1 MELQLFHQK
10 KINILIDNLEDTTIN
25 NKDLYAVKFVLIENI
40 LKIISVQEIG
50 LLKTLIHRIQRIR
63 SKKNNIYSKV
73 NNLRK
78 FFDNSI

>member
-1 MELQLFHQK
+1 MDNLRK

-78 FFDNSI
+78 FFNNSI

>member
-1 MELQLFHQK
+1 MDNLRK

-25 NKDLYAVKFVLIENI
+25 NKDLYAIKFVLIENI

-78 FFDNSI
+78 FFDNGI

>member
-1 MELQLFHQK
+1 MDNLRK

-25 NKDLYAVKFVLIENI
+25 NKYLYAVKFVLIENI

-78 FFDNSI
+78 FFNNSI

>member
-1 MELQLFHQK
+1 MDNLRK

-50 LLKTLIHRIQRIR
+50 LLKTLIRRIQRIR

>member
-1 MELQLFHQK
+1 MDNLRK

-25 NKDLYAVKFVLIENI
+25 NKYLYAVKFVLIENI

>member
-1 MELQLFHQK
+1 MDNLRK